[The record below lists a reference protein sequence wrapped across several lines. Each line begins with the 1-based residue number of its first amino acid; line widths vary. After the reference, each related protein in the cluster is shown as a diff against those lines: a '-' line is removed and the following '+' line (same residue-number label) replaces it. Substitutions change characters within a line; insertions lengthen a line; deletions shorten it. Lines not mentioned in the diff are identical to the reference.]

1 MARGTRSRK
10 KGKKQQPAERKRQE
24 RRFLP
29 EQAQASRVSVG
40 VGMVA
45 SALLG
50 AGVWAQWISEQ
61 QYGFAPYLVA
71 AGALALAAAM
81 WFGDIRAVPVR
92 VGDAGVA
99 LEKGPDIIRLAWCD
113 MKRVSVFR
121 QQLFIEGGQ
130 HTLSIPIAAH
140 RRAVAW
146 VLAEGTRRVPDAMD
160 VSPTA
165 VDGLPAPS
173 RHDGE
178 LRTVTAVQIA
188 GRHCAASDQVI
199 SFERDARLC
208 PNCGQVYHKNHVPA
222 ECATCEQ
229 ALGPSAV
236 SP

>member
-1 MARGTRSRK
+1 MAKATRGKK
-10 KGKKQQPAERKRQE
+10 KGKKQQPPERKRRE

-29 EQAQASRVSVG
+29 EQAQASGVYVG

-71 AGALALAAAM
+71 GGALGLAAAM

-99 LEKGPDIIRLAWCD
+99 VEKGPDVIRLAWCD
-113 MKRVSVFR
+113 IKRVSVYNK
-121 QQLFIEGGQ
+121 QLAV
-130 HTLSIPIAAH
+130 PIVAH

-146 VLAEGTRRVPDAMD
+146 VLAEGTRRVPDVMD
-160 VSPTA
+160 VSPSV
-165 VDGLPAPS
+165 VDSLPVPS

-178 LRTVTAVQIA
+178 LRTVAAVQIT
-188 GRHCAASDQVI
+188 GRRCAASDQVI
-199 SFERDARLC
+199 SFEKDARLC
-208 PNCGQVYHKNHVPA
+208 PNCGQVYHKSHVPA
-222 ECATCEQ
+222 ECETCEE
-229 ALGPSAV
+229 ALGPSALL
-236 SP
+236 P